1 MDKNA
6 LKDFAMKSRE
16 NLTRMMRAKLENL
29 HIEDELTFKQHGNI
43 WENEQHR
50 LSAMTDSEYKRY
62 ESLKSAVKRD
72 GLKSVI
78 ERAAYT
84 WFNRIVA
91 IRYMEVNDFLPLG
104 KNFESLGINVLCDKS
119 GDFRNPEILTISKL
133 RSTDL
138 KIDYDRI
145 SGLND
150 QDKYKDIL
158 LAIVMKLGEAIP
170 DVFDGDTENIDALVP
185 DGLLMPNGL
194 IDNILRLGSEQFKQ
208 TEIIG
213 WLYQYYNQAEKDRAM
228 KLKTPTTKEDVPY
241 VTQIFTPNWVVK
253 YLVENSLGRYWL
265 DRHPNKDLEQKWKF
279 LICKDCNTLVI
290 NDSKTVEDITFI
302 DPCSGSGHILI
313 YAFEVFYQIY
323 ESEGYPKSDIPQL
336 ILNKNLYGLDIDDRA
351 NQLSILACMLIA
363 RKYDNKLFTRPI
375 KRHILSIRESNK
387 LELATF
393 SPKGEAEDILKYIT
407 DVFYDAKEY
416 GSILKVKNYNYGT
429 LRESIKD
436 DQIAMVFGVDK
447 TIEPL
452 IAQAEILSSKFSVVV
467 TNPPYM
473 DKYNDKLKKYIQ
485 AYYPEEKS
493 NLAVVFIDTCSNLT
507 DEDGMAAL
515 ITIESWMFLTKTY
528 LFREKLLNNAKISSM
543 LHLGSGAFEGMG
555 GAVLSTTAFVLDLK
569 RTQNGIFY
577 RLVDGDAQGK
587 QKRFEKNLEYP
598 QKGVVFSVDS
608 DSFKSLPDDII
619 AYWMSDG
626 MRRIFSIAEPIDKYG
641 SPRQGLATTDN
652 DRFTRLWWE
661 PAFSSEKLDAKN
673 YFEAV
678 NTNAKW
684 FPYNKGGRFRK
695 WFGNNDYVVNWQY
708 DGREIKE
715 AVIAKYPYLKG
726 NYGFVVKNPQCYFK
740 PSITW
745 SKVSGNLGFRY
756 KEPGCIFDVAG
767 CSIFAESQDE
777 LTFLQGLLNSN
788 VLDKISKF
796 ISPTINIE
804 AGQVATY
811 PIIVPTDSV
820 KNEIISIVEDCREIS
835 KDDWDNYEVSWGFTI
850 HPLLRYRTESNKLSD
865 VFSAYKKYCDDRFA
879 RLKSNEEKINDI
891 VIKLYGLENELSS
904 SIPDDRITIR
914 KANHAREAKS
924 FLSYF
929 IGCVMGRYDYSKNG
943 IQYAGPGT
951 EMPKNNIVD
960 EDGIIT
966 ILDKE
971 FSGKDD
977 VINKLRKFLTES
989 LGEKTLLENMDWIA
1003 DGLGRKDT
1011 ERSEDVIRKYFV
1023 EDFFNNHAHM
1033 IYADPTKRSDGRPIY
1048 WEISSGKHNAFKAL
1062 FYIHR
1067 YTPNLIAKV
1076 RMDYSTPILRTYER
1090 RRAEIETQLKTTIA
1104 DSEYNRLYNEL
1115 ADLQNKIEELTDFD
1129 RILKNVADQK
1139 IELDLDDGVKVN
1151 YPKLSLAASGVK
1163 KNVQI
1168 LEAIK

>member
-16 NLTRMMRAKLENL
+16 GLTHMMRAKLESL

-50 LSAMTDSEYKRY
+50 LPAMTDSEYERY

-72 GLKSVI
+72 GLKLVI

-228 KLKTPTTKEDVPY
+228 KLKTPTIKDDIPY
-241 VTQIFTPNWVVK
+241 VTQIFTPDWVVK

-265 DRHPNKDLEQKWKF
+265 DRHPNKELEIKWKY
-279 LICKDCNTLVI
+279 LVKKKEKMETI
-290 NDSKTVEDITFI
+290 RDGKKIEDITFI

-336 ILNKNLYGLDIDDRA
+336 ILNNNLYGLDIDDRA
-351 NQLSILACMLIA
+351 NQLSILACTLVA
-363 RKYDNKLFTRPI
+363 RKYDDKLFSKSI
-375 KRHILSIRESNK
+375 KRHVLSIRESNK
-387 LELATF
+387 IDLATF
-393 SPKGEAEDILKYIT
+393 NPKGEARDVLKYIL

-416 GSILKVKNYNYGT
+416 GSILKVQDLNYES
-429 LRESIKD
+429 LRIAIQE
-436 DQIAMVFGVDK
+436 DQIAMNFGLDK
-447 TIEPL
+447 TLEPL
-452 IAQAEILSSKFSVVV
+452 VAQAEILSKKFTIAV

-473 DKYNDKLKKYIQ
+473 NKYNSKLKSYISGH
-485 AYYPEEKS
+485 YPDEKS
-493 NLAVVFIDTCSNLT
+493 DLAIVFMSQCLDLT
-507 DEDGMAAL
+507 KANGIASL
-515 ITIESWMFLTKTY
+515 VNIESWMFLKTT
-528 LFREKLLNNAKISSM
+528 LEFRTKLLEKYSITDM
-543 LHLGSGAFEGMG
+543 LHLGNGAF
-555 GAVLSTTAFVLDLK
+555 ADVVVATTAYVINK
-569 RTQNGIFY
+569 AKAMR
-577 RLVDGDAQGK
+577 GDYI
-587 QKRFEKNLEYP
+587 R
-598 QKGVVFSVDS
+598 VVFGNLGDKELAVTKAIKNPEDTIRYTAVSND
-608 DSFKSLPDDII
+608 FKLLPGNIL
-619 AYWMSDG
+619 AYWISDATKQ
-626 MRRIFSIAEPIDKYG
+626 IFLNSKELNLIAEPK
-641 SPRQGLATTDN
+641 QGLATSNN
-652 DRFTRLWWE
+652 DRFLREWWE
-661 PAFSSEKLDAKN
+661 VDYLKESLDDSSKN
-673 YFEAV
+673 V
-678 NTNAKW
+678 KW
-684 FPYNKGGRFRK
+684 YPYNKGGQYRK
-695 WFGNNDYVVNWQY
+695 WYGNNDYVVNWENSGY
-708 DGREIKE
+708 EIKH
-715 AVIAKYPYLKG
+715 VAKNGRLASRPQNI
-726 NYGFVVKNPQCYFK
+726 NYYFK
-740 PSITW
+740 ECITW
-745 SKVSGNLGFRY
+745 SKISSGDIAFRF
-756 KEPGCIFDVAG
+756 KPAGHIFDVAG
-767 CSIFAESQDE
+767 TSIFCESQDE
-777 LTFLQGLLNSN
+777 LKYLQGLLNSN
-788 VLDKISKF
+788 VIMHVASF
-796 ISPTINIE
+796 ISPTLNYE
-804 AGQVATY
+804 VGQVATY
-811 PIIVPTDSV
+811 PIVESNEK
-820 KNEIISIVEDCREIS
+820 KNEIIEIVSDCRKLS
-835 KDDWDNYEVSWGFTI
+835 KDDWDDYETSWDFKT
-850 HPLLRYRTESNKLSD
+850 HPLFTYRTDSNKLSD
-865 VFSAYKKYCDDRFA
+865 AFSAYSKHCEERFLQ
-879 RLKSNEEKINDI
+879 LKHNEERLNEIAID
-891 VIKLYGLENELSS
+891 LYGLNEEMTPN
-904 SIPDDRITIR
+904 IPDDRITVR
-914 KANHAREAKS
+914 KADHEREAKS

-929 IGCVMGRYDYSKNG
+929 IGCVMGRYDYTKNG
-943 IQYAGPGT
+943 IQYAGVGT
-951 EMPKNNIVD
+951 DMPKNNIVD
-960 EDGIIT
+960 DDGIIT

-989 LGEKTLLENMDWIA
+989 LGEKTLSENMDWIA

-1011 ERSEDVIRKYFV
+1011 ERSEDIIRNYFV
-1023 EDFFNNHAHM
+1023 EEFFNNHAHM

-1067 YTPNLIAKV
+1067 YTPNLIAKI
-1076 RMDYSTPILRTYER
+1076 RMDYSTPVLQTYER

-1104 DSEYNRLYNEL
+1104 TAEYNRLNDEL
-1115 ADLQNKIEELTDFD
+1115 AGLQNKIEELADFD

-1163 KNVQI
+1163 KNAQI

>member
-16 NLTRMMRAKLENL
+16 SLTRMMRAKLENL

-50 LSAMTDSEYKRY
+50 LPAMTDSEYKRY
-62 ESLKSAVKRD
+62 ESLKSVVKRD

-145 SGLND
+145 NSLSD
-150 QDKYKDIL
+150 QDKYKEIL
-158 LAIVMKLGEAIP
+158 LAVVKKLGDAIP

-194 IDNILRLGSEQFKQ
+194 IDNILKLGTDQFKR

-228 KLKTPTTKEDVPY
+228 KLKTPTTKDDIPY
-241 VTQIFTPNWVVK
+241 VTQIFTPDWVVK

-265 DRHPNKDLEQKWKF
+265 DRHPNEELETKWKY
-279 LICKDCNTLVI
+279 LVKKKE
-290 NDSKTVEDITFI
+290 KTETIRDGKRIEDITFI

-336 ILNKNLYGLDIDDRA
+336 ILNNNLYGLDIDDRA
-351 NQLSILACMLIA
+351 NQLSILACILVA
-363 RKYDNKLFTRPI
+363 RKYDDKLFSKSI
-375 KRHILSIRESNK
+375 KQHILSIRESNK
-387 LELATF
+387 VNLATF
-393 SPKGEAEDILKYIT
+393 APKGEAGDVLKYLL
-407 DVFYDAKEY
+407 DSFHDAKEY
-416 GSILKVKNYNYGT
+416 GSILKIRNLNYDS
-429 LRESIKD
+429 LRKAIED
-436 DQIAMVFGVDK
+436 DQIAMNFGLNK
-447 TIEPL
+447 TLEPL
-452 IAQAEILSSKFSVVV
+452 MAQAEILSKKFTIAV

-473 DKYNDKLKKYIQ
+473 NRYDAKLKSYVND
-485 AYYPEEKS
+485 YYPDEKS
-493 NLAVVFIDTCSNLT
+493 DLAIVFVSQCLNLA
-507 DEDGMAAL
+507 EDNGIAAL
-515 ITIESWMFLTKTY
+515 VNIESWMFLKFTQA
-528 LFREKLLNNAKISSM
+528 FRSKILEKYSISDM
-543 LHLGSGAFEGMG
+543 IHLGNGAFSD
-555 GAVLSTTAFVLDLK
+555 VVVSTTAFVINKKAGL
-569 RTQNGIFY
+569 F
-577 RLVDGDAQGK
+577 GDYIRATEGNIHDK
-587 QKRFEKNLEYP
+587 KKVCDEAIANINSKNRFIARSSDFINLP
-598 QKGVVFSVDS
+598 GQI
-608 DSFKSLPDDII
+608 L
-619 AYWMSDG
+619 AYWASDAI
-626 MRRIFSIAEPIDKYG
+626 RDIFTKSKELQEIAQ
-641 SPRQGLATTDN
+641 PRQGMSTGDN
-652 DRFTRLWWE
+652 NRFLREWWE
-661 PAFSSEKLDAKN
+661 VQANDLDLCSASASENISKHK
-673 YFEAV
+673 
-678 NTNAKW
+678 KW
-684 FPYNKGGRFRK
+684 VPYNKGGQFRK
-695 WFGNNDYVVNWQY
+695 WYGNNDYVILWEN
-708 DGREIKE
+708 DGAEVKEYAVKLYKSVTRTIKN
-715 AVIAKYPYLKG
+715 IPY
-726 NYGFVVKNPQCYFK
+726 YFK

-745 SKVSGNLGFRY
+745 SKVSSGDIAFRY
-756 KEPGCIFDVAG
+756 KPCGHIFDVAG
-767 CSIFAESQDE
+767 TSIYNDDADT
-777 LTFLQGLLNSN
+777 LKYLQGVLNTN
-788 VLDKISKF
+788 VILKIASF
-796 ISPTINIE
+796 ISPTLNYE
-804 AGQVATY
+804 SGQVATY
-811 PIIVPTDSV
+811 PIIEMGEQRG
-820 KNEIISIVEDCREIS
+820 NIISLVDECRRIS
-835 KDDWDNYEVSWGFTI
+835 KEDWDDRETSWDFTI
-850 HPLLRYRTESNKLSD
+850 HPLFKYMTETNRLSD
-865 VFSAYKKYCDDRFA
+865 AFSAYNNHCEKRFND
-879 RLKSNEEKINDI
+879 LKSNEEKLNAITIDQ
-891 VIKLYGLENELSS
+891 YGLQGELS
-904 SIPDDRITIR
+904 PDVSNDRITVCL
-914 KANHAREAKS
+914 ANQEREAKS

-929 IGCVMGRYDYSKNG
+929 IGCIMGRYDYTKSG
-943 IQYAGPGT
+943 IQYAGTGT
-951 EMPKNNIVD
+951 DMPKNNIVD
-960 EDGIIT
+960 DDGIIT

-977 VINKLRKFLTES
+977 VINKLRKFLSES
-989 LGEKTLLENMDWIA
+989 LGEKTLSENLDWIA

-1011 ERSEDVIRKYFV
+1011 ERSEDVIRNYFV
-1023 EDFFNNHAHM
+1023 EEFFNNHAHM

-1076 RMDYSTPILRTYER
+1076 RMDYSTPVLQTYER
-1090 RRAEIETQLKTTIA
+1090 RRAEIETQLKTTVA
-1104 DSEYNRLYNEL
+1104 TAEYNRLNNEL

-1139 IELDLDDGVKVN
+1139 IELNLDDGVKAN

-1163 KNVQI
+1163 KNAQI

>member
-43 WENEQHR
+43 WENEQHC
-50 LSAMTDSEYKRY
+50 LPAMTDSEYKRY
-62 ESLKSAVKRD
+62 ESLRSVVKRD

-158 LAIVMKLGEAIP
+158 LAIVKKLGEAIP

-194 IDNILRLGSEQFKQ
+194 IDNILKLGIDQFKQ

-213 WLYQYYNQAEKDRAM
+213 WLYQYYNQAEKDRVM
-228 KLKTPTTKEDVPY
+228 GDRTKKKMEKDDIPY
-241 VTQIFTPNWVVK
+241 VTQIFTPDWVVK
-253 YLVENSLGRYWL
+253 YLVENSLGRFWL
-265 DRHPNKDLEQKWKF
+265 DRHPNDDLEKKWKY
-279 LICKDCNTLVI
+279 LVKK
-290 NDSKTVEDITFI
+290 SKKAQVIHDGRKIVDITFI

-313 YAFEVFYQIY
+313 YAFDIFYQIY

-336 ILNKNLYGLDIDDRA
+336 ILNNNLYGLDIDDRA
-351 NQLSILACMLIA
+351 NQLSILACTLVA
-363 RKYDNKLFTRPI
+363 RKYDDKLFSKNI
-375 KRHILSIRESNK
+375 KRHILSTRESNK
-387 LELATF
+387 INLATF
-393 SPKGEAEDILKYIT
+393 SPKGEAG
-407 DVFYDAKEY
+407 DVLEYLFDSFRDAKEY
-416 GSILKVKNYNYGT
+416 GSILKICSLNYDS
-429 LRESIKD
+429 LREAIKD
-436 DQIAMVFGVDK
+436 DQVSMNFELDK
-447 TIEPL
+447 ALEPL
-452 IAQAEILSSKFSVVV
+452 IAQAEILNKKFTIVV

-473 DKYNDKLKKYIQ
+473 DKYDDRLKQYIKDH
-485 AYYPEEKS
+485 YPDEKS
-493 NLAVVFIDTCSNLT
+493 NLFSVFISKCIDFSI
-507 DEDGMAAL
+507 DGGKIAM
-515 ITIESWMFLTKTY
+515 ITPDAWMFLKSYTK
-528 LFREKLLNNAKISSM
+528 FRSNLLENYSIENMAHVGVGTFEGIGHVIIPTAFIVSKENNVIGDYYKLLDTKPADKESALVQCLNGNRKELTFKSSSADFLHFPDSIMAYWVSSAMKNVFVGNKCVNDYVKSIHGLVTGDNPRFLREWWEVNYGNTFFNCSSSAEAKISN
-543 LHLGSGAFEGMG
+543 
-555 GAVLSTTAFVLDLK
+555 K
-569 RTQNGIFY
+569 
-577 RLVDGDAQGK
+577 
-587 QKRFEKNLEYP
+587 
-598 QKGVVFSVDS
+598 
-608 DSFKSLPDDII
+608 
-619 AYWMSDG
+619 
-626 MRRIFSIAEPIDKYG
+626 
-641 SPRQGLATTDN
+641 
-652 DRFTRLWWE
+652 
-661 PAFSSEKLDAKN
+661 
-673 YFEAV
+673 
-678 NTNAKW
+678 KW
-684 FPYNKGGRFRK
+684 FPCNKGGQFRK
-695 WFGNNDYVVNWQY
+695 WYGNNDYVINWKNDGY
-708 DGREIKE
+708 DIKDYGHATNYPPRPFE
-715 AVIAKYPYLKG
+715 PVVSWSQIA
-726 NYGFVVKNPQCYFK
+726 
-740 PSITW
+740 
-745 SKVSGNLGFRY
+745 SGDIAFRY
-756 KEPGCIFDVAG
+756 KPVGSISDAG
-767 CSIFAESQDE
+767 GPSLYGDNGNLSY
-777 LTFLQGLLNSN
+777 LQGLLNSKA
-788 VLDKISKF
+788 LLSISKF
-796 ISPTINIE
+796 MSHSNNNNS
-804 AGQVATY
+804 GQIAIY
-811 PIIVPTDSV
+811 PIVDSV
-820 KNEIISIVEDCREIS
+820 SVKDEVISITNRCREIS
-835 KDDWDNYEVSWGFTI
+835 KDDWDDYEVSWDFKI
-850 HPLLRYRTESNKLSD
+850 HPLFAYGIDNNKLSD
-865 VFSAYKKYCDDRFA
+865 SFLRYKEYCDERFNEL
-879 RLKSNEEKINDI
+879 RTNEEKLNKIAI
-891 VIKLYGLENELSS
+891 SLYGLENELTSDVA
-904 SIPDDRITIR
+904 DDRITVR
-914 KANHAREAKS
+914 RADHAREAKS

-929 IGCVMGRYDYSKNG
+929 IGCVMGRYDYTKNG
-943 IQYAGPGT
+943 VQYAGTGT

-1023 EDFFNNHAHM
+1023 EEFFSNHAHM

-1090 RRAEIETQLKTTIA
+1090 RLAEIETQLKTTI
-1104 DSEYNRLYNEL
+1104 ETTEYNYNRLDNERN
-1115 ADLQNKIEELTDFD
+1115 DLQNKIEELTDFD

-1139 IELDLDDGVKVN
+1139 IELNLDDGVKVN

-1163 KNVQI
+1163 KNAQI